1 MNQGDYTIVYTSAAG
16 DFTVTPAPVSVAVT
30 GSQTYGGSPTFAGA
44 AGSPPSGITVST
56 TGVTCSELAPFTF
69 ISPAL
74 PVGNRTLLSQ
84 SCSGATLS
92 GTNASDYAPAYT
104 SAANDFSVLAAS
116 LTVTASSPTMTYG
129 GAPPA
134 VTPQYSGFVNNDTAS
149 SLTTAPSCST
159 AATSSSTVSGSPYVS
174 TCTGA
179 ADSNYSITY
188 VPGLVT
194 VGPAPLTVTA
204 SSGSMTYGG
213 SPPAITAHYS
223 GFVNND
229 TVSSLT
235 TTASCST
242 AATSSSPVSGSPYSS
257 TCSGAADPNY
267 AITYPAGSVSV
278 TTALLTI
285 SASSG
290 FMTYGGSPPTIIPS
304 YSGFVNGDAPQS
316 LTTAPIC
323 STSASRSSPVSGSP
337 YSSTCAGAA
346 DPNYAVTYPAGSV
359 AVNRAALSVTASN
372 GSMTYGGTAPAIAAQ
387 YSGFV
392 NGDSPSSLT
401 TKATCS
407 SNATSSSQVAGSPYV
422 STCVGVVDSN
432 YTVTYTPGSVTVT
445 TAAADRHGLEP
456 VHDL

>member
-1 MNQGDYTIVYTSAAG
+1 
-16 DFTVTPAPVSVAVT
+16 
-30 GSQTYGGSPTFAGA
+30 
-44 AGSPPSGITVST
+44 
-56 TGVTCSELAPFTF
+56 
-69 ISPAL
+69 
-74 PVGNRTLLSQ
+74 
-84 SCSGATLS
+84 
-92 GTNASDYAPAYT
+92 
-104 SAANDFSVLAAS
+104 
-116 LTVTASSPTMTYG
+116 MTYG

-134 VTPQYSGFVNNDTAS
+134 ITPQYSGFVNNDTAS

-159 AATSSSTVSGSPYVS
+159 AATSSSTVSGSPYSS

-242 AATSSSPVSGSPYSS
+242 AATSSSPVSGSPYTS

-267 AITYPAGSVSV
+267 AITYPDGSVSV
-278 TTALLTI
+278 NTALLTI

-304 YSGFVNGDAPQS
+304 YSGFVNGDTPQS

-323 STSASRSSPVSGSP
+323 STSASTSSPGIGFALSLDLHGRCRSELRRHVSGGLGRRQPS
-337 YSSTCAGAA
+337 
-346 DPNYAVTYPAGSV
+346 
-359 AVNRAALSVTASN
+359 
-372 GSMTYGGTAPAIAAQ
+372 GTQ
-387 YSGFV
+387 R
-392 NGDSPSSLT
+392 
-401 TKATCS
+401 
-407 SNATSSSQVAGSPYV
+407 
-422 STCVGVVDSN
+422 
-432 YTVTYTPGSVTVT
+432 
-445 TAAADRHGLEP
+445 DR
-456 VHDL
+456 VQRIHDLRRHRTRDRRPVQRLRQR